1 MDEDLNHQM
10 RGNSGT
16 PWSALLVTHHLSPTD
31 SNQTRRR
38 NTNICGHRVA
48 RGKLCNCLGKSV
60 EDVLAVKRSLLSP
73 LSGAIGDI
81 SVQNKHILSIDTL
94 PHMWLQISCFD
105 TEQKICCGNHRGLRH
120 RHFVL
125 LSVALP
131 QVNDSYWSTLPVRPS
146 GGSFSFPSKVNC
158 FTLGA
163 LYPGMF
169 SMSLMLSI
177 HLFSSFSGGKK
188 RGGGGLLLVL

>member
-1 MDEDLNHQM
+1 MVHHGLRCSSRTIYRQQTVIKLGGETQTFVAIEWHAVNYVIVWGNLWRTCWLLNVHFF
-10 RGNSGT
+10 
-16 PWSALLVTHHLSPTD
+16 
-31 SNQTRRR
+31 
-38 NTNICGHRVA
+38 
-48 RGKLCNCLGKSV
+48 
-60 EDVLAVKRSLLSP
+60 
-73 LSGAIGDI
+73 GAIGDI

-131 QVNDSYWSTLPVRPS
+131 QVNDSYWSTLPARPS

-188 RGGGGLLLVL
+188 GGGGVFFLFCNMI